1 MTIENVFQDKT
12 IKTKGKVSLIG
23 DWLLNGALPIDE
35 LLIYAEKHYA
45 KFRITV

>member
-23 DWLLNGALPIDE
+23 DWLLNGLC
-35 LLIYAEKHYA
+35 LLMNY
-45 KFRITV
+45 